1 MENERER
8 GGGSRKE
15 DPGKMIGERE
25 GKKEKRRK
33 SKEEIEG
40 EECEEKEAGV

>member
-1 MENERER
+1 MKKKGVKKQE
-8 GGGSRKE
+8 GGSWKDDR
-15 DPGKMIGERE
+15 RE
-25 GKKEKRRK
+25 GRKKEKRRK